1 MIRDNDPILA
11 DMIAREATRQDQ
23 EIELIASENY
33 VSKDVL
39 EANGSIL
46 TNKYSEG
53 YPGKRYYG
61 GCNIIDEVESLAIE
75 RAKQLFQAEHVNVQ
89 SLSGSPA
96 NMAVYF
102 ALLQPGD
109 TVL

>member
-11 DMIAREATRQDQ
+11 DMITREATRQDT

-46 TNKYSEG
+46 TNKY
-53 YPGKRYYG
+53 
-61 GCNIIDEVESLAIE
+61 
-75 RAKQLFQAEHVNVQ
+75 AE
-89 SLSGSPA
+89 
-96 NMAVYF
+96 
-102 ALLQPGD
+102 
-109 TVL
+109 

>member
-1 MIRDNDPILA
+1 MLQQSDPKLA
-11 DMIAREATRQDQ
+11 DMIEREANRQDT

-53 YPGKRYYG
+53 YP
-61 GCNIIDEVESLAIE
+61 
-75 RAKQLFQAEHVNVQ
+75 
-89 SLSGSPA
+89 
-96 NMAVYF
+96 
-102 ALLQPGD
+102 
-109 TVL
+109 